1 MIDELAQKIMDEIFP
16 HLETI
21 ETRSAAI
28 LDLLKDRGIAT
39 EQELAPYLEQ
49 AGRASN
55 VRWLTTRLRIEHVL
69 SQVKR
74 ELGETREAQSAP
86 TPQPEEKTDVT
97 KESTEGSAQTPR
109 TVEGAEDAKPGET
122 DNKAA

>member
-21 ETRSAAI
+21 ETQSAAI
-28 LDLLKDRGIAT
+28 LELLKDRGIAT

-55 VRWLTTRLRIEHVL
+55 VRWLTTRLRIEHTL
-69 SQVKR
+69 SQMKWDL
-74 ELGETREAQSAP
+74 EKAHEAKPEPAP
-86 TPQPEEKTDVT
+86 HPEEKTAVT